1 MKILINKL
9 QMCAKTGEILD
20 LKQTLSL
27 YVLDILGEVA
37 FSKPFG
43 AQAKGHAEELHA
55 INDHLLLSGVIG
67 ELPLQNFWKMLS
79 KISPIPWM
87 RRLMKSRNNLKQV
100 CAKCVRF
107 KINNPSDRP
116 DLLRSLVEAVD
127 PQSGSRLT
135 EQEINSE
142 AFAVL

>member
-1 MKILINKL
+1 MKVLIDKL
-9 QMCAKTGEILD
+9 KLYAKTGETFD

-43 AQAKGHAEELHA
+43 AQAKGDVEELHA

-67 ELPLQNFWKMLS
+67 ELPLQDFWKMLS
-79 KISPIPWM
+79 RVSPVPWM
-87 RRLMKSRNNLKQV
+87 RRLMKSRNNLKRV
-100 CAKCVRF
+100 CSERVRF
-107 KINNPSDRP
+107 KINNPSERP
-116 DLLRSLVEAVD
+116 DLLKSLVTAVD
-127 PQSGSRLT
+127 PESGSRLS